1 MPHDNDAYFLQGHIM
16 ASAEQARRLGRRF
29 IMLDNILVVFGFFSV
44 FPLIS
49 LHFVDQLGW
58 AAAAVGLALAIR
70 QLMQQGLGLLGG
82 SLADRYGA
90 KPLIVGGMLLRAAGF
105 AAMAM
110 AETPATLVF
119 SCILSGL
126 GGMLFD
132 PPRAAL
138 IIKLTRQHERNHF
151 YTLLI
156 MWESAAAVSGAMLGS
171 WLLHF
176 DFWWVGMSGC
186 AIFVLAAAANLW
198 LLPAYRVASGKA
210 SPLASVRT
218 VLADRRYMRLVLTLS
233 GYYVLGVQI
242 MLLVP
247 IVLKQ
252 MAGTP
257 QIVGWLYAMET
268 TLSLTLLYPLAKL
281 GERYLSLA
289 QRMLAGIALMTGS
302 LLLMALAQ
310 SLWLAMPLL
319 ALFYTGSLVTEPARE
334 ALLASYAQSEARAS
348 YSGTSRLGL
357 ALGGATGYLG
367 GGWLLDISRS
377 LAMPALPWLILAA
390 IGSVT
395 FVALYRQLLHN
406 GAAAALAQPA

>member
-1 MPHDNDAYFLQGHIM
+1 M

-29 IMLDNILVVFGFFSV
+29 IMLDNILVVFGFFCV

-105 AAMAM
+105 ATMA
-110 AETPATLVF
+110 AASNPAALVF
-119 SCILSGL
+119 SCVLSGL

-138 IIKLTRQHERNHF
+138 IIKLTRARERNHF
-151 YTLLI
+151 YTLLM
-156 MWESAAAVSGAMLGS
+156 MWESAAAVSGAMLGA

-176 DFWWVGMSGC
+176 DFWWVGMGGC
-186 AIFVLAAAANLW
+186 SVFVLAAAANLW

-210 SPLASVRT
+210 SPLGAIRT
-218 VLADRRYMRLVLTLS
+218 VLGDRRYMQLVLTLS

-268 TLSLTLLYPLAKL
+268 ALF
-281 GERYLSLA
+281 
-289 QRMLAGIALMTGS
+289 ALMTVS
-302 LLLMALAQ
+302 LLLMAMANT
-310 SLWLAMPLL
+310 LWLAMPIL
-319 ALFYTGSLVTEPARE
+319 ALFYTGSLITEPARE

-357 ALGGATGYLG
+357 AFGGATGYLG
-367 GGWLLDISRS
+367 GGWLLDLSRS
-377 LAMPALPWLILAA
+377 LAMPALPWLMLAV
-390 IGSVT
+390 IGALT
-395 FVALYRQLLHN
+395 FYGLQRQLLPR
-406 GAAAALAQPA
+406 QPASLASQAC

>member
-1 MPHDNDAYFLQGHIM
+1 M

-29 IMLDNILVVFGFFSV
+29 IMLDNILVVFGFFCV

-105 AAMAM
+105 ATMA
-110 AETPATLVF
+110 AATSPAALVF
-119 SCILSGL
+119 SCVLSGL

-138 IIKLTRQHERNHF
+138 IIKLTRAHERNHF
-151 YTLLI
+151 YTLLM

-176 DFWWVGMSGC
+176 DFWWVGMGGC
-186 AIFVLAAAANLW
+186 AVFVLAAAANLW
-198 LLPAYRVASGKA
+198 LLPAYRVASGKT
-210 SPLASVRT
+210 SPLASIRT
-218 VLADRRYMRLVLTLS
+218 VLGDRRYMQLVLTLS

-257 QIVGWLYAMET
+257 QVVGWLYAMET

-281 GERYLSLA
+281 GERHLSLA
-289 QRMLAGIALMTGS
+289 QRVLAGIALMSVS
-302 LLLMALAQ
+302 LLLMAWAN
-310 SLWLAMPLL
+310 SLWQAMPLL
-319 ALFYTGSLVTEPARE
+319 ALFYTGSLITEPARE
-334 ALLASYAQSEARAS
+334 ALLAGYANSEARAG

-367 GGWLLDISRS
+367 GGWLLDLSRH
-377 LAMPALPWLILAA
+377 LGLPALPWLMLAT
-390 IGSVT
+390 IGALT
-395 FVALYRQLLHN
+395 FYALQRQLLPSR
-406 GAAAALAQPA
+406 AARLARQPC

>member
-1 MPHDNDAYFLQGHIM
+1 M

-29 IMLDNILVVFGFFSV
+29 IMLDNILVVFGFFCV

-105 AAMAM
+105 ATMAT
-110 AETPATLVF
+110 ATSPAALVF
-119 SCILSGL
+119 SCVLSGL

-138 IIKLTRQHERNHF
+138 IIKLTRARERNHF
-151 YTLLI
+151 YTLLM

-176 DFWWVGMSGC
+176 DFWWVGMGGC
-186 AIFVLAAAANLW
+186 AVFVLAAAANLW
-198 LLPAYRVASGKA
+198 LLPAYRVASGKT
-210 SPLASVRT
+210 SPLASIRT
-218 VLADRRYMRLVLTLS
+218 VLGDRRYMQLVLTLS

-257 QIVGWLYAMET
+257 QVVGWLYAMET

-281 GERYLSLA
+281 GERHLSLA
-289 QRMLAGIALMTGS
+289 QRVLAGIALMSLS
-302 LLLMALAQ
+302 LLLMAWAG

-319 ALFYTGSLVTEPARE
+319 ALFYTGSLITEPARE
-334 ALLASYAQSEARAS
+334 ALLAGYANSEARAG

-367 GGWLLDISRS
+367 GGWLLDLSRS
-377 LAMPALPWLILAA
+377 LGLPALPWLMLATIGA
-390 IGSVT
+390 IT
-395 FVALYRQLLHN
+395 FYALQRQLLPSR
-406 GAAAALAQPA
+406 AARLARQPC

>member
-1 MPHDNDAYFLQGHIM
+1 M

-29 IMLDNILVVFGFFSV
+29 IMLDNILVVFGFFCV

-90 KPLIVGGMLLRAAGF
+90 KPLIVSGMLLRAAGF
-105 AAMAM
+105 ATMA
-110 AETPATLVF
+110 AASSPASLVF
-119 SCILSGL
+119 SCVLSGL

-138 IIKLTRQHERNHF
+138 IIKLTRARERNHF
-151 YTLLI
+151 YTLLM

-176 DFWWVGMSGC
+176 DFWWVGMGGC
-186 AIFVLAAAANLW
+186 AVFVLAAAANLW

-210 SPLASVRT
+210 SPLASIRT
-218 VLADRRYMRLVLTLS
+218 VLGDRRYMQLVLTLS

-257 QIVGWLYAMET
+257 QVVGWLYAMET

-281 GERYLSLA
+281 GERHLSLA
-289 QRMLAGIALMTGS
+289 QRVLAGIALMSVS
-302 LLLMALAQ
+302 LLLMAWAG

-319 ALFYTGSLVTEPARE
+319 ALFYTGSLITEPARE
-334 ALLASYAQSEARAS
+334 ALLAGYANSEARAG

-367 GGWLLDISRS
+367 GGWLLDLSRS
-377 LAMPALPWLILAA
+377 LGLPALPWLMLASIGA
-390 IGSVT
+390 IT
-395 FVALYRQLLHN
+395 FYALQRQLLPSR
-406 GAAAALAQPA
+406 AAHLARQAC

>member
-1 MPHDNDAYFLQGHIM
+1 M

-29 IMLDNILVVFGFFSV
+29 IMLDNILVVFGFFCV

-105 AAMAM
+105 AAMAEADSAAM
-110 AETPATLVF
+110 LVF
-119 SCILSGL
+119 SCVLSGL
-126 GGMLFD
+126 GGTLFD
-132 PPRAAL
+132 PPRSAL
-138 IIKLTRQHERNHF
+138 VIKLTRPVERNRF
-151 YTLLI
+151 YTLLL
-156 MWESAAAVSGAMLGS
+156 MTESAAAVAGAMIGS

-176 DFWWVGMSGC
+176 DFWWVGMGGC
-186 AIFVLAAAANLW
+186 AVFVLAAAANLW
-198 LLPAYRVASGKA
+198 LLPAYRVASGKT
-210 SPLASVRT
+210 SPLASIRT
-218 VLADRRYMRLVLTLS
+218 VLGDRRYMQLVLTLS

-257 QIVGWLYAMET
+257 QVVGWLYAMET

-281 GERYLSLA
+281 GERHLSLA
-289 QRMLAGIALMTGS
+289 QRVLAGIALMSLS
-302 LLLMALAQ
+302 LLLMAWAG

-319 ALFYTGSLVTEPARE
+319 ALFYTGSLITEPARE
-334 ALLASYAQSEARAS
+334 ALLAGYANSEARAG

-367 GGWLLDISRS
+367 GGWLLDLSRS
-377 LAMPALPWLILAA
+377 LGLPALPWLMLATIGA
-390 IGSVT
+390 IT
-395 FVALYRQLLHN
+395 FYALQRQLLPSH
-406 GAAAALAQPA
+406 AARLARQPC

>member
-1 MPHDNDAYFLQGHIM
+1 
-16 ASAEQARRLGRRF
+16 
-29 IMLDNILVVFGFFSV
+29 
-44 FPLIS
+44 
-49 LHFVDQLGW
+49 
-58 AAAAVGLALAIR
+58 
-70 QLMQQGLGLLGG
+70 
-82 SLADRYGA
+82 
-90 KPLIVGGMLLRAAGF
+90 MLLRAAGF
-105 AAMAM
+105 ATMAT
-110 AETPATLVF
+110 ATSPAALVF
-119 SCILSGL
+119 SCVLSGL

-151 YTLLI
+151 YTLLM

-176 DFWWVGMSGC
+176 EFWWVGMGGC
-186 AIFVLAAAANLW
+186 AVFVLAAAANLW
-198 LLPAYRVASGKA
+198 LLPAYRVASGKT
-210 SPLASVRT
+210 SPLASIRT
-218 VLADRRYMRLVLTLS
+218 VLGDRRYMRLVLTLS

-257 QIVGWLYAMET
+257 QVVGWLYALET

-289 QRMLAGIALMTGS
+289 QRVLLGISLMSTS
-302 LLLMALAQ
+302 LLLMALVN
-310 SLWLAMPLL
+310 SLWLAMLVL

-334 ALLASYAQSEARAS
+334 ALLASYAQSDARAG
-348 YSGTSRLGL
+348 YTGTSRLGL

-390 IGSVT
+390 IGCIT
-395 FVALYRQLLHN
+395 LVALYRQLLHRKP
-406 GAAAALAQPA
+406 LPRQVQPAC